1 MKTLLD
7 IKELTVSGEKTIV
20 HPVSLQVRTREPCTI
35 LGETGCG
42 KSLLAQ
48 AVMGVLPS
56 ELRAQGRIF
65 LGERDLL
72 GLIPKQRRA
81 IWGRELAILP
91 QEPWLALDPT
101 MRVLPQVKEGYM
113 VAGAVSGA
121 SAGRL
126 AQATLSGLGL
136 TDAAGKLPSELSG
149 GMAQRVAFAAASVGG
164 AGILLADEPTKGL
177 DAQRWQDIVDLLLQ
191 KVADGIG
198 LLTITHD
205 IGVARRL
212 GGHVAIMCEGRI
224 VEQGPAARVL
234 QNPVHP
240 YSKRLLAAD
249 PASWEKLGGR
259 ASNGVS
265 PVIKAHSLGITR
277 GGKQLFKHQNFSIAP
292 GEIVGVTGPSGC
304 GKSTF
309 GDLLL
314 GLLQPD
320 TGTVWRDGSHPPL
333 RYQKLY
339 QDPPAAFPRSITI
352 GQAVEDLIRL
362 HALQPGIRDTLMDE
376 LRLQPELLD
385 RLPEQ
390 ISGGELQRFALLR
403 VLLLDPI
410 FLFADE
416 PTSRLDLIT
425 QQEMMNLLVRCARER
440 QCAILLVS
448 HHADLIGKVA
458 DRLLFLGEEAI
469 SRDAAFSACHQTSPR
484 EHPVYGA

>member
-1 MKTLLD
+1 MNTLLD
-7 IKELTVSGEKTIV
+7 IRALTVSGEKTIV
-20 HPVSLQVRTREPCTI
+20 HPVSLQVRAREPFTI

-48 AVMGVLPS
+48 AVMGVLPP
-56 ELRAQGRIF
+56 ELQAQGSVF
-65 LGERDLL
+65 LGERDVLSL
-72 GLIPKQRRA
+72 VPKQRRA

-101 MRVLPQVKEGYM
+101 MRVLSQVREGYM
-113 VAGAVSGA
+113 VTGTISGA
-121 SAGRL
+121 TAGRMARQTLNGLDL
-126 AQATLSGLGL
+126 A
-136 TDAAGKLPSELSG
+136 DAAGKLPSELSG

-164 AGILLADEPTKGL
+164 ADILLADEPTKGL
-177 DAQRWQDIVDLLLQ
+177 DAQRWQEIVDLLLR

-212 GGHVAIMCEGRI
+212 GGQVAIMCEGRI
-224 VEQGPAARVL
+224 VEQGSAGKVL
-234 QNPVHP
+234 QTPAHS
-240 YSKRLLAAD
+240 YSRRLLAAD
-249 PASWEKLGGR
+249 PAIWPKAGGTGG
-259 ASNGVS
+259 NGAA
-265 PVIKAHSLGITR
+265 PVIKARSLGMNR
-277 GGKQLFKHQNFSIAP
+277 GGKQLFSDQDFTITP

-314 GLLQPD
+314 GLLRPD
-320 TGTVWRDGSHPPL
+320 TGTVWRDGTHQPL

-339 QDPPAAFPRSITI
+339 QDPPASFPRSITI
-352 GQAVEDLIRL
+352 GQAIEDLIRL
-362 HALQPGIRDTLMDE
+362 HALRPEARDELMDD
-376 LRLQPELLD
+376 LRLQPELLK
-385 RLPEQ
+385 RLPDQ

-440 QCAILLVS
+440 HCSILLVS
-448 HHADLIGKVA
+448 HHADLIDKVA
-458 DRLLFLGEEAI
+458 DRL
-469 SRDAAFSACHQTSPR
+469 
-484 EHPVYGA
+484 HPL

>member
-1 MKTLLD
+1 
-7 IKELTVSGEKTIV
+7 
-20 HPVSLQVRTREPCTI
+20 
-35 LGETGCG
+35 
-42 KSLLAQ
+42 
-48 AVMGVLPS
+48 
-56 ELRAQGRIF
+56 
-65 LGERDLL
+65 
-72 GLIPKQRRA
+72 
-81 IWGRELAILP
+81 
-91 QEPWLALDPT
+91 
-101 MRVLPQVKEGYM
+101 MRVLPQVKEGYT
-113 VAGAVSGA
+113 VAGAASGA
-121 SAGRL
+121 SAGRM
-126 AQATLSGLGL
+126 ARVALSGLGL
-136 TDAAGKLPSELSG
+136 TDAAEKLPSELSG

-164 AGILLADEPTKGL
+164 AGLLLADEPTKGL
-177 DAQRWQDIVDLLLQ
+177 DAQRWQEIVDLLLQ

-234 QNPVHP
+234 HTPAHP

-249 PASWEKLGGR
+249 PAVWPKAGGR
-259 ASNGVS
+259 GGNGAA
-265 PVIKAHSLGITR
+265 PVVKARSLSITR
-277 GGKQLFKHQNFSIAP
+277 GGQQLFSHQDFAIAP

-314 GLLQPD
+314 GLLKPD
-320 TGTVWRDGSHPPL
+320 TGTVWRDSTYPPL

-352 GQAVEDLIRL
+352 GQAIEDLIRL
-362 HALQPGIRDTLMDE
+362 HALQPEAKDTLMDE

-425 QQEMMNLLVRCARER
+425 QQEMMNMLVRCARER
-440 QCAILLVS
+440 HCSILLVS
-448 HHADLIGKVA
+448 HHAELIDKVA
-458 DRLLFLGEEAI
+458 DRL
-469 SRDAAFSACHQTSPR
+469 
-484 EHPVYGA
+484 HPL